1 MAHRPELQSERSTL
15 TIFGQEITL
24 ERVAGVFTPTP
35 HSLFYANA
43 THVRA
48 GERVID
54 IGTGSGV
61 IAIAA
66 AKVGARVVATD
77 VDPRAVAAAERNATL
92 NAVSIETSVGGLF
105 AGATGAFDVIL
116 ANLPN
121 ELVAPEYLATLS
133 PDEARGFAGGEGGH
147 ESLVALL
154 DAAPRHMHARS
165 RFYLPVYTITEYHGL
180 LTAAL
185 TRFAVRLLAF
195 VALPVKPY
203 VLEHLSYYRALDE
216 AGTIQLLRDVTGRW
230 CAYDYVYEL
239 TLHRAY

>member
-1 MAHRPELQSERSTL
+1 MALHPELQTERSTL
-15 TIFGQEITL
+15 TIFEQEVTL

-35 HSLFYANA
+35 HGLFYANA
-43 THVRA
+43 AYVRA

-77 VDPRAVAAAERNATL
+77 IDPRAVAAAERNAAL
-92 NAVSIETSVGGLF
+92 NGVSIETSVGELF
-105 AGATGAFDVIL
+105 GGATGAFDVIL

-154 DAAPRHMHARS
+154 DAAPRHMNARS
-165 RFYLPVYTITEYHGL
+165 RLYLPVYTITDYHGL
-180 LTAAL
+180 LSAAL
-185 TRFAVRLLAF
+185 ARFATRLVAF

-203 VLEHLSYYRALDE
+203 VLEHLAYYRALDE
-216 AGTIQLLRDVTGRW
+216 AGTIKLFRDATGRW
-230 CAYDYVYEL
+230 RAYDYVYEL
-239 TLHRAY
+239 TLLVE

>member
-1 MAHRPELQSERSTL
+1 MADRTELQTERSTL
-15 TIFGQEITL
+15 TIFEQEVTL
-24 ERVAGVFTPTP
+24 ERVTGVFTPTP
-35 HSLFYANA
+35 HGLFYANA
-43 THVRA
+43 AYVRA

-77 VDPRAVAAAERNATL
+77 VDARAVAAAERNAAL
-92 NAVSIETSVGGLF
+92 NGVSIETAVGELF
-105 AGATGAFDVIL
+105 AGATGTFDVIL

-121 ELVAPEYLATLS
+121 ELVAPEYLARLS

-154 DAAPRHMHARS
+154 DTASRHMHARS
-165 RFYLPVYTITEYHGL
+165 RLYLPVYTITDYHGL

-185 TRFAVRLLAF
+185 TRFAVRLVAF
-195 VALPVKPY
+195 AALPVKPY
-203 VLEHLSYYRALDE
+203 VLEHLAYYRALDE
-216 AGTIQLLRDVTGRW
+216 AGKNKLFCDAAGRRG
-230 CAYDYVYEL
+230 AHDYVY
-239 TLHRAY
+239 

>member
-1 MAHRPELQSERSTL
+1 MALHPELQTERSTL
-15 TIFGQEITL
+15 TIFEQEVTL

-35 HSLFYANA
+35 HGLFYANA
-43 THVRA
+43 AYVRA

-77 VDPRAVAAAERNATL
+77 IDPRAVAAAERNAAL
-92 NAVSIETSVGGLF
+92 NGVSIETSVGELF
-105 AGATGAFDVIL
+105 GGATGAFDVIL

-165 RFYLPVYTITEYHGL
+165 RLYLPVYTITDYHGL
-180 LTAAL
+180 LTAAGQQTGDTDL
-185 TRFAVRLLAF
+185 FLVVPEMLA
-195 VALPVKPY
+195 
-203 VLEHLSYYRALDE
+203 
-216 AGTIQLLRDVTGRW
+216 
-230 CAYDYVYEL
+230 
-239 TLHRAY
+239 